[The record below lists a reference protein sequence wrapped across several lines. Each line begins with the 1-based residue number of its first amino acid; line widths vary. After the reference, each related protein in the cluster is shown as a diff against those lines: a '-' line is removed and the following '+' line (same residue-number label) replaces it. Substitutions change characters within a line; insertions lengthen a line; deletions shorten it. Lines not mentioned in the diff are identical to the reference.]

1 MDELLP
7 CPFCG
12 GEAKYDNDVGPMDE
26 GFWEWIG
33 CTKCSAKTDTI
44 EEWNTREEDNHEEG

>member
-12 GEAKYDNDVGPMDE
+12 GEADFLSGGTVKCKKCGGMNANKCDKCAFSNGDFCKIEKFISKY
-26 GFWEWIG
+26 
-33 CTKCSAKTDTI
+33 S
-44 EEWNTREEDNHEEG
+44 